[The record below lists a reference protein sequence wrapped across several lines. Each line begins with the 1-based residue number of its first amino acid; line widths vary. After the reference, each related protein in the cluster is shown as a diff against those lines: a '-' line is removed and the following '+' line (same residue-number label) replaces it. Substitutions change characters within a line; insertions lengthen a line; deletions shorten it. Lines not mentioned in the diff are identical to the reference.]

1 MLDISKATNMLT
13 SLGVSSTL
21 AAKVAKR
28 AAQNQGGTDA
38 LAFLKEL
45 QATLK
50 EFSTSDTAGSDVT
63 RAAPT
68 TVASTKP
75 YQSTSALYSTG
86 TETNGAA
93 EATAKALS
101 TTSPNSGPGKR
112 AWVTRWQRTTRSRTT
127 SG

>member
-21 AAKVAKR
+21 AAKVAER

-50 EFSTSDTAGSDVT
+50 EFSTSDTARSDVT

-75 YQSTSALYSTG
+75 
-86 TETNGAA
+86 
-93 EATAKALS
+93 
-101 TTSPNSGPGKR
+101 
-112 AWVTRWQRTTRSRTT
+112 
-127 SG
+127 

>member
-50 EFSTSDTAGSDVT
+50 ELSTSNSAGSDVKG
-63 RAAPT
+63 AAPT

-93 EATAKALS
+93 AAPAT
-101 TTSPNSGPGKR
+101 
-112 AWVTRWQRTTRSRTT
+112 SRIMPLK
-127 SG
+127 